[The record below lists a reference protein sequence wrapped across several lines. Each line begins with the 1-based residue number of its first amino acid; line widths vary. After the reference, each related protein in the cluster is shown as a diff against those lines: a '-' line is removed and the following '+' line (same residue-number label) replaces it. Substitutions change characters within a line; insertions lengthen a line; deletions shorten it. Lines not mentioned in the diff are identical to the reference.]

1 MSWVVLLLYA
11 IPALLLVYWLL
22 RRRYRPA
29 PLPDATAQA
38 LSALRRRGADLSKPT
53 TVRYLLSFE
62 TREAAETAARD
73 LPRTWAIEIKELPD
87 QHRWACQTAIRML
100 PVPAELS
107 TQAQELEAIAM
118 RHGGEYE
125 GWEAEV

>member
-1 MSWVVLLLYA
+1 MSWLVLLLYA
-11 IPALLLVYWLL
+11 VPALLLVYWLL

-38 LSALRRRGADLSKPT
+38 LSALRSRGADLGKPAT
-53 TVRYLLSFE
+53 ISYLLSFE
-62 TREAAETAARD
+62 TRAAAESAARD
-73 LPRTWAIEIKELPD
+73 LPSAWVTEIKEFPD
-87 QHRWACQTAIRML
+87 QHRWGCQVAIRMI
-100 PVPAELS
+100 PVAAELS

-125 GWEAEV
+125 GWEADA